1 MQSFWEDTLEVIFFH
16 RGTQEEKY
24 RQGPSFFFTAREHDE
39 LVLPGSPILS
49 ASLSCT
55 DKALW
60 QTQGE

>member
-1 MQSFWEDTLEVIFFH
+1 MQSFWEDSLEVIFFH
-16 RGTQEEKY
+16 RGTQKEKY
-24 RQGPSFFFTAREHDE
+24 RQGPSFFFTAREHYE
-39 LVLPGSPILS
+39 LVSPILS